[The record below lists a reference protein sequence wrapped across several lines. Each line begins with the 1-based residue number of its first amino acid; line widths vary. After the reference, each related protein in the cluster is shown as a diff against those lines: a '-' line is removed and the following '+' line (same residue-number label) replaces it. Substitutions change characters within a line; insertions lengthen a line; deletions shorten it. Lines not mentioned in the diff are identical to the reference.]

1 MNTQDLLEQASL
13 DALGLLDEQERAAFE
28 TAFRAA
34 PPAVQSQVRREQARF
49 ASSEAMLPRVDV
61 PAGLKFRVMSAVREA
76 IQSFNRVETAR
87 RVEHTP
93 FLRSLMWNSTPL
105 WRAACIGF
113 ATATVTLGV
122 FFSFVS
128 QRVKSIERTGT
139 VVEALGAQ
147 SGMSPGLLNAILD
160 RPQQHWFVQRVA
172 DIAAARAVITVNPDS
187 GEAHLIVDNLP
198 VQRAQYFLA
207 FTNAND
213 RPAGEPLV
221 SFDATATELSVRA
234 KLAPEADVRKL
245 GIFGPV
251 VEGGATVLIMSI
263 G

>member
-13 DALGLLDEQERAAFE
+13 DALGLLDEQERQAFE

-49 ASSEAMLPRVDV
+49 AASEAMLPKVDV
-61 PAGLKFRVMSAVREA
+61 PAGLKFRVMAAVREA

-87 RVEHTP
+87 RAEHTP

-113 ATATVTLGV
+113 ATATVTLAV

-128 QRVKSIERTGT
+128 ERVKQIEATGTTITSIGEQAMLSPEYSTFKLNGGSIEHRFMHR
-139 VVEALGAQ
+139 VVQA
-147 SGMSPGLLNAILD
+147 
-160 RPQQHWFVQRVA
+160 
-172 DIAAARAVITVNPDS
+172 AAARAVIEINPDS
-187 GEAHLIVDNLP
+187 GEAHMIVKNLP
-198 VQRAQYFLA
+198 VIGADYALVAKGARDGEYKEIAKFQALSTTNMFRA
-207 FTNAND
+207 D
-213 RPAGEPLV
+213 MDPEIEPG
-221 SFDATATELSVRA
+221 S
-234 KLAPEADVRKL
+234 L
-245 GIFGPV
+245 GILGPA
-251 VEGGATVLIMSI
+251 VEGGTSVLIMSV